1 MLQGNWSLFLL
12 RENWSLSCCGTPS
25 ACEGY
30 VEATGRSCATGV
42 VDDEACPLV
51 DFSGFLERL
60 IFGMTAYSW
69 RTERWIKYEFLRIR
83 SKNKFWEYAARTS
96 YENAEQLISWNW
108 QKESSSYHLNTQKI
122 KKLRDVTVSI
132 KLGSK
137 NKIPT

>member
-1 MLQGNWSLFLL
+1 MYFSSIPDCPDHLSKLIKNKLQSIANDPQYPASSPCASPYAELYGNWSLFLL

-60 IFGMTAYSW
+60 IFGMTAYS
-69 RTERWIKYEFLRIR
+69 
-83 SKNKFWEYAARTS
+83 
-96 YENAEQLISWNW
+96 
-108 QKESSSYHLNTQKI
+108 
-122 KKLRDVTVSI
+122 
-132 KLGSK
+132 
-137 NKIPT
+137 